1 MVGPDHSEE
10 KHVGGAKYDL
20 DADDRA
26 MLAHQGRSSCP
37 RKLHLVGAGIATS
50 ALLAVATATGYVKA
64 PQLAAAALSLS
75 SSSPLSSNGCL
86 GFGHR
91 HPHESSTS
99 AAAKCPRQV
108 DPINIGH
115 DWDPSKDADYVTKAL
130 DRLRGSIRIASP
142 LPPTQSYDDMG
153 KPEDD
158 DRFKPMGQLHAFLK
172 SSYPRTYETLQVE
185 EVAKYGL
192 LYTWKGSDDSLKPI
206 VLMAH
211 QDVVP
216 VNPSTIDRWQHE
228 PFSGDLDDD
237 GWVWGRGAADCKNTL
252 IGILSAVE
260 KLMDEDF
267 EPRRTILLS
276 FGSDEEI
283 GGSRTAKPL
292 AELILSRYGH
302 DGIELIV
309 DEGFTGV
316 DQSFG
321 RTFARLGMAEK
332 GAVSVKVSVS
342 TNGGHASVPPHHTGI
357 GVLSRLLV
365 ELEDEPSEVK
375 LEQGSPVLQYL
386 QCAADYGQ
394 VDKKFK
400 KRIRNKKEWKKL
412 GKDMADRDPIMRAFL
427 STTQAINLV
436 NGGIKVN
443 ALPEYTTATI
453 NYRIDFQS
461 SVNETLSHIKSV
473 LEPVVKKQFNM
484 TFEAFESHDE
494 DGIAVQETG
503 GDEVF
508 GHGTVK
514 LVVVGDSALEPAP
527 LTPASGYAFDLM
539 SGTIK
544 HVFKGAIVA
553 PSGMIAN
560 TDTKWTWDLTR
571 NIFRFVPASLDLI
584 KGFHTVD
591 ERIHKD
597 AHLTGIRF
605 FYKLILNAQGQE
617 SD

>member
-1 MVGPDHSEE
+1 MGARRAFDRDYKQVDEPDFVPADEAGLAQS
-10 KHVGGAKYDL
+10 GAQQRHRKLHTLVTTSIATAALIALSFATGYL
-20 DADDRA
+20 TLPPQLLPSSIP
-26 MLAHQGRSSCP
+26 LAHQGC
-37 RKLHLVGAGIATS
+37 HGARHSAT
-50 ALLAVATATGYVKA
+50 
-64 PQLAAAALSLS
+64 PAAS
-75 SSSPLSSNGCL
+75 
-86 GFGHR
+86 
-91 HPHESSTS
+91 
-99 AAAKCPRQV
+99 KCPAQA
-108 DPINIGH
+108 DPINIGN
-115 DWDPSKDADYVTKAL
+115 DWDPAADSDYVTQAL
-130 DRLRGSIRIASP
+130 DRLRGAIRI
-142 LPPTQSYDDMG
+142 PTQSYDDMG
-153 KPEDD
+153 KPDQDE
-158 DRFKPMGQLHAFLK
+158 RFEPMGKLHDFLK
-172 SSYPRTYETLQVE
+172 SSYPRTYETLQVDT
-185 EVAKYGL
+185 VASYGL
-192 LYTWKGSDDSLKPI
+192 LYTWQGSDESLKPI

-216 VNPSTIDRWQHE
+216 VNPSTVDRWQHE

-260 KLMDEDF
+260 KLAEEDF
-267 EPRRTILLS
+267 KPRRTILLS

-292 AELILSRYGH
+292 SELILSRYGH
-302 DGIELIV
+302 SGVELIV

-316 DQSFG
+316 DHSFG

-332 GAVSVKVSVS
+332 GAVSVKVIVS

-365 ELEDEPSEVK
+365 ELENKPSPIK
-375 LEQGSPVLQYL
+375 LEEQSPVLQYL

-394 VDKKFK
+394 VDKKLK
-400 KRIRNKKEWKKL
+400 KRIRNRKEWSKL
-412 GKDMADRDPIMRAFL
+412 GKEMADEDPIMRAFL
-427 STTQAINLV
+427 GTTQAINLI

-453 NYRIDFQS
+453 NYRIDFSS
-461 SVNETLSHIKSV
+461 SVNETLSHIKQV
-473 LEPVVKKQFNM
+473 LSPVVKKEFNM
-484 TFEAFESHDE
+484 TFSAFETPHID
-494 DGIAVQETG
+494 DGDLSKTETG
-503 GDEVF
+503 GDQVF
-508 GHGTVK
+508 GQGKVT

-527 LTPASGYAFDLM
+527 LTPAQGQAFELM

-560 TDTKWTWDLTR
+560 TDTKWTWDLSR
-571 NIFRFVPASLDLI
+571 NIYRFVPASLDLI

-605 FYKLILNAQGQE
+605 FYKLLLNAQGTE
-617 SD
+617 